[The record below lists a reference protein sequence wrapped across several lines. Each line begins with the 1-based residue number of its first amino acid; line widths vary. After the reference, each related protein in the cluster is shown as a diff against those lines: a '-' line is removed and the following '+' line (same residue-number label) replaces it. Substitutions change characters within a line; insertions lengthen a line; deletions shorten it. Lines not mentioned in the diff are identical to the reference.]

1 MNIRH
6 MASSLILSLSAATS
20 MAAPVLIDFNQQIST
35 KVGNSLQ
42 ISEFL
47 ISDDCAGPQGQERL
61 PGRPSRQ
68 QELLALQQLRRLR
81 HPLEP
86 RRWQVL

>member
-42 ISEFL
+42 N
-47 ISDDCAGPQGQERL
+47 Q
-61 PGRPSRQ
+61 
-68 QELLALQQLRRLR
+68 
-81 HPLEP
+81 
-86 RRWQVL
+86 